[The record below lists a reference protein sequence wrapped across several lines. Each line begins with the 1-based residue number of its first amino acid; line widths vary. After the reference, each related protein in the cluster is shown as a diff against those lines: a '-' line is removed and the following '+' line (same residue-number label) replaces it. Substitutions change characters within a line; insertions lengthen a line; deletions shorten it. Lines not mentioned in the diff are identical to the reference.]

1 MPDVSG
7 TPVDFSEL
15 RAVVFDQGGVL
26 VDFGSNRALPF
37 GDLERRGK
45 EAMLRLLRETG
56 GTIGGPADLD
66 RLLFTPW
73 GELYARRY
81 ETERDSPWG
90 PHLARLRR
98 ETGAAASDRDLLAAY
113 FEAYGAWVPAL
124 PGALEGV
131 ESLARRGL
139 KLGVVSNVPLPG
151 ELYGERILRRLGFL
165 PYLSSLRFSYDG
177 PARKP
182 SPAMLEEVLA
192 ELAVEP
198 REALMVGDRKDTDLE
213 SARRAG
219 VRSAWIEG
227 DSRPGPEPDLV
238 IAGVAD
244 LPGLL

>member
-1 MPDVSG
+1 MK
-7 TPVDFSEL
+7 L
-15 RAVVFDQGGVL
+15 CAVVFDQGGVL
-26 VDFGSNRALPF
+26 VDFGPNRALPW

-45 EAMLRLLRETG
+45 EAMLTLVRETG
-56 GTIGGPADLD
+56 GTIGGVDDLD

-73 GELYARRY
+73 SRLYERRY
-81 ETERDSPWG
+81 ETERDAPWG

-98 ETGAAASDRDLLAAY
+98 ETGATASDRHLLAAY
-113 FEAYGAWVPAL
+113 FAAYGNWVPAL

-131 ESLARRGL
+131 ESLARRGF
-139 KLGVVSNVPLPG
+139 KLGLVSNVPLPG
-151 ELYGERILRRLGFL
+151 HLYRERILRRLGFL
-165 PYLSSLRFSYDG
+165 PHLSSLRFSYDG

-192 ELAVEP
+192 ELAVSP
-198 REALMVGDRKDTDLE
+198 HEALMVGDRRDTDLE

-219 VRSAWIEG
+219 VRTAWIEG

-244 LPGLL
+244 LPDLL